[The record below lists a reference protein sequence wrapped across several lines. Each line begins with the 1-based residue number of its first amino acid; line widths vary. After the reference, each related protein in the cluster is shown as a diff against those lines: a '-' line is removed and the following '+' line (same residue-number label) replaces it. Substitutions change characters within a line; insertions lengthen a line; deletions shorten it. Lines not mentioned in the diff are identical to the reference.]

1 MDLAWLYYLWAALL
15 VAFSAAAWTTTLV
28 TLPGNWLIVAA
39 AMLFA
44 WLLPEDADR
53 GVTWTTVVLLA
64 VLALAG
70 EVIEFGAGAAGAAKT
85 GASRRAVVLSLVGA
99 ALGSIAGLAIGAP
112 IPILGSF
119 VMAVVGGAAGA
130 FVGAY
135 LGETWKGR
143 DEAERIAAGR
153 GAFAGRL
160 WGTAGKLA
168 VGIVMLVVL
177 AWDAFL

>member
-1 MDLAWLYYLWAALL
+1 MDAWWLYYVWAALL
-15 VAFSAAAWTTTLV
+15 VALGVAAWMTTLV

-39 AMLFA
+39 AALFA
-44 WLLPEDADR
+44 WLLPEEAGR
-53 GVTWTTVVLLA
+53 GIAGTTIVVLTGLA
-64 VLALAG
+64 VAG

-99 ALGSIAGLAIGAP
+99 ALGSVAGLTIGAP

-130 FVGAY
+130 FAGAY

-143 DEAERIAAGR
+143 EEGERIAAGR
-153 GAFAGRL
+153 GALVGRL
-160 WGTAGKLA
+160 WGTAGKLTA
-168 VGIVMLVVL
+168 GAVMLAVL
-177 AWDAFL
+177 AWDAFF